1 MPGSK
6 AVKDRLTLLFGGN
19 AAGDMK
25 LKSLLLHLLEN
36 SKRAVP
42 IVWKSNAKTL
52 DLYTGHFFR
61 TGFSQ
66 DFIPFSGILS
76 PWGTETLLGED
87 IPFNILLLLSHA
99 LSHPIHG

>member
-36 SKRAVP
+36 SRAVP
-42 IVWKSNAKTL
+42 IVWKSNAKAWVTQAIFL
-52 DLYTGHFFR
+52 GLV
-61 TGFSQ
+61 
-66 DFIPFSGILS
+66 FSGLYPIFR
-76 PWGTETLLGED
+76 D
-87 IPFNILLLLSHA
+87 IIPGVQKHYLERTSHSTFFCYSA
-99 LSHPIHG
+99 ML